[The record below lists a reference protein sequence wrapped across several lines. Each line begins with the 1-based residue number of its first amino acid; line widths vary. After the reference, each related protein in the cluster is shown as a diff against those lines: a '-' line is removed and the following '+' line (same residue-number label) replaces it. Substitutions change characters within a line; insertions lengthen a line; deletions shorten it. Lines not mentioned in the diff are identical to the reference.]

1 MTDTD
6 SAGRAWDWQDDA
18 DDVIVRGQSAIACYL
33 NPAGDIVLR
42 QHGDYFDEDAWIWF
56 AVEQAPA
63 VAAAIIE
70 AAGLDAT
77 ALAPEPTQ
85 KPKDTT
91 AAGRQRR
98 YRKRKKKEPS
108 PEPDIFDRDD
118 RDVTRDVTDRDT
130 VTGRDGATA

>member
-1 MTDTD
+1 MTDTVGEAHTWNWRED
-6 SAGRAWDWQDDA
+6 AG
-18 DDVIVRGQSAIACYL
+18 DVIVRAQPAIACYL

-42 QHGDYFDEDAWIWF
+42 QHGDYFDDDAWIWF

-63 VAAAIIE
+63 VAAAILE

-98 YRKRKKKEPS
+98 YRKRQKKELTL
-108 PEPDIFDRDD
+108 EPDIFDRDD

-130 VTGRDGATA
+130 VAARNDVTA